1 MANFSSSPPTIDLR
15 EKEIR
20 HVTLWGALGNLLLL
34 IFKLFAG
41 IIGHSAAMIAD
52 AVHSLSDFATDVVV
66 LLFVRLAGKPCD
78 RDHAYGHG
86 KYETLGTAIIGLTLL
101 GIGLIILWQG
111 ATTVYAVCQGEQIES
126 PGTIA
131 LIAAILSIA
140 VKEGLYQYTVIKGR
154 RLNSPTMIANA
165 WHHRS
170 DAFSSIGTTIGIGGA
185 IMLGESWII
194 LDPLAAIIV
203 SLLIIRTAYKLLL
216 PCIDELLE
224 RALPEE
230 EEQFIYEVI
239 GRHTEVSDPHNL
251 RTRRIGE
258 YRAIEMHIRMDGET
272 TISEAHK
279 VTRAIE
285 DTLRERFGNKTLINT
300 HVEPTKNG
308 HSLP

>member
-1 MANFSSSPPTIDLR
+1 MTEEQRIKGIYRTTIVGSIVNMLLVVC
-15 EKEIR
+15 KF
-20 HVTLWGALGNLLLL
+20 VAGFWGRSTAVV
-34 IFKLFAG
+34 
-41 IIGHSAAMIAD
+41 AD
-52 AVHSLSDFATDVVV
+52 AVHSLSDLLTDIVVI
-66 LLFVRLAGKPCD
+66 LFVRISGKPAD
-78 RDHAYGHG
+78 DDHDYGHG
-86 KYETLGTAIIGLTLL
+86 KYETLATAIIGIVLFAVGV
-101 GIGLIILWQG
+101 GILVESAEKI
-111 ATTVYAVCQGEQIES
+111 VAVVNGVVLPRPS
-126 PGTIA
+126 
-131 LIAAILSIA
+131 SIA
-140 VKEGLYQYTVIKGR
+140 IVVTVCSVIWKEVLYWYTIEMGR
-154 RLNSPTMIANA
+154 KYNSQTVIANA

-170 DAFSSIGTTIGIGGA
+170 DAFSSIGTSIGIGGA
-185 IMLGESWII
+185 ILLGESWII

>member
-1 MANFSSSPPTIDLR
+1 MTEYSSNPQISNIR

-20 HVTLWGALGNLLLL
+20 HVTLWGALGNMLLL
-34 IFKLFAG
+34 IFKFFAG
-41 IIGHSAAMIAD
+41 IMGHSAAMIAD

-66 LLFVRLAGKPCD
+66 LLFVRLAGKPKD

-86 KYETLGTAIIGLTLL
+86 KYETLGTAIIGLSLI
-101 GIGLIILWQG
+101 GIGLGILWNG
-111 ATTVYAVCQGEQIES
+111 VTTVYAIYHGEKIDC

-131 LIAAILSIA
+131 LIAALVSIV
-140 VKEGLYQYTVIKGR
+140 VKEILYQYTAIKGR
-154 RLNSPTMIANA
+154 RLNSPAMIANA

-170 DAFSSIGTTIGIGGA
+170 DAFSSIGTSIGIGGA
-185 IMLGESWII
+185 ILLGDSWII

-203 SLLIIRTAYKLLL
+203 SLLIVRAAYKLLL

-258 YRAIEMHIRMDGET
+258 YRAIEMHIRMNGET

-279 VTRAIE
+279 VTRDIE
-285 DTLRERFGNKTLINT
+285 ETLRERFGKKTIINT
-300 HVEPTKNG
+300 HVEPTKG
-308 HSLP
+308 A